1 MRHSALT
8 LEGLGIGYESRIISA
23 HRTPE
28 RHSLYCA
35 SAKERGLQVIIAG
48 AGGAAH
54 LAGVTAAL
62 TPLPILG
69 VPMESA
75 SLKGMDSLLSIVQ
88 MPGVIPVGTLAIGK
102 PGAVN
107 AALLAA
113 AIIALGDDG
122 VAAALDAW
130 RAKQTANVPEIPV
143 DPAD

>member
-8 LEGLGIGYESRIISA
+8 LEGLGIAYESRIISA
-23 HRTPE
+23 HRTPQ
-28 RHSLYCA
+28 RHSEYCA
-35 SAKERGLQVIIAG
+35 GAKERGLQVIIAG

-75 SLKGMDSLLSIVQ
+75 ALKGMDSLLSIVQ
-88 MPGVIPVGTLAIGK
+88 MPGGIPVGTLAIGK

-113 AIIALGDDG
+113 AILALNDEA
-122 VAAALDAW
+122 VAEALDAW